1 MRIAVMGAGAVGC
14 YYGGMLSRAGHQVML
29 IGRPKHVEA
38 IRQHGL
44 LMDTTGFRA
53 HVPVR
58 ASNEV
63 SDIQGASLVLCCIKS
78 NDTENAAAMMAPF
91 VRPDTTVLSLQNGV
105 DNAERLHAQILHTVY
120 PAVVY
125 VAAEMMGLGHVK
137 HHGRGELVVGPSA
150 MSVEMLEA
158 FASAGVPV
166 HVSDNVIGELWAKLI
181 LNCAYNAISAI
192 TKLPYGVLF
201 ENEGARDVMRLVVH
215 ECETVAQRESIT
227 LPGDSWQGVENIAAT
242 MSAQFSSTAQ
252 DLMRGRRSEIDH
264 LNGYIV
270 RRGKSLAI
278 ETPANQTLY
287 AIVKLLESAFTFDMR
302 HGEPKS

>member
-1 MRIAVMGAGAVGC
+1 
-14 YYGGMLSRAGHQVML
+14 
-29 IGRPKHVEA
+29 
-38 IRQHGL
+38 
-44 LMDTTGFRA
+44 
-53 HVPVR
+53 
-58 ASNEV
+58 
-63 SDIQGASLVLCCIKS
+63 
-78 NDTENAAAMMAPF
+78 
-91 VRPDTTVLSLQNGV
+91 
-105 DNAERLHAQILHTVY
+105 
-120 PAVVY
+120 
-125 VAAEMMGLGHVK
+125 
-137 HHGRGELVVGPSA
+137 
-150 MSVEMLEA
+150 
-158 FASAGVPV
+158 V

-215 ECETVAQRESIT
+215 ECQAVAQRESIT

>member
-14 YYGGMLSRAGHQVML
+14 YYGGMLSRAGHHVTL
-29 IGRPKHVEA
+29 IGRPRHVEA

-44 LMDTTGFRA
+44 LMDTTDFRA
-53 HVPVR
+53 HVPIR
-58 ASNEV
+58 ASTEV

-91 VRPDTTVLSLQNGV
+91 VGNDTSVLSLQNGV
-105 DNAERLHAQILHTVY
+105 DNANRLHVQLLRTVY

-125 VAAEMMGLGHVK
+125 VAVEMMGPGHLK

-150 MSVEMLEA
+150 MSAEMLADFLE
-158 FASAGVPV
+158 AGVPV
-166 HVSDNVIGELWAKLI
+166 HVSENVVGELWAKLI

-192 TKLPYGVLF
+192 TKLPYGILF
-201 ENEGARDVMRLVVH
+201 ENEGARDLMRTVVN
-215 ECETVAQRESIT
+215 ECLAVAQRESIT
-227 LPGDSWQGVENIAAT
+227 LPGDSWQGVERIAAT
-242 MSAQFSSTAQ
+242 MSGQLSSTAQ

-270 RRGKSLAI
+270 RRGRSLAI
-278 ETPANQTLY
+278 DTPANQALY
-287 AIVKLLESAFTFDMR
+287 YIVKLLESAFTADQI
-302 HGEPKS
+302 